1 MHHVSFGREVASVAL
16 KVVAVVITIVLI
28 VISLGVI
35 TFSFTAISDGECN
48 IAVMPIEGV
57 IMPFGNGVSYP
68 EFATT
73 PRDVR
78 DFLAALEYETM
89 IEGIL
94 FEINSPGGT
103 PVASEA
109 IASDI
114 SMIEMPNLA
123 LVGDIAAS
131 GGYMIAAAAD
141 SIIASPMSDVGSIGV
156 TMSYVEESK
165 KNEKD
170 GLTYV
175 PLNSGEFKD
184 IGSPNK
190 PITDEER
197 TLLEAQLDEVHNYF
211 IDLVSRYRD
220 IDRESVAALA
230 DGSTMTGKQ
239 ALEKKLIDHLG
250 GREEAKRIFAE
261 RLGKQ
266 PNEIHFCE
274 YVAPLL

>member
-114 SMIEMPNLA
+114 SMIEIPNIA
-123 LVGDIAAS
+123 LVGDMAAS

-175 PLNSGEFKD
+175 PLNAGKYKD

-190 PITDEER
+190 PITEEER
-197 TLLEAQLDEVHNYF
+197 SLLQAQLDEVHNYF

-274 YVAPLL
+274 YVAPLI